1 VAGIDYSS
9 ASALGGRLAAR
20 MVGVGPGAASRYKY
34 WESLL
39 TCPRFVGFDRD
50 CEFVTLRMLV
60 AYFNLGMG
68 LYYYSVI

>member
-1 VAGIDYSS
+1 
-9 ASALGGRLAAR
+9 